1 MRCEMASAAREKPK
15 NPARANRGNGTAGQ
29 GQPEGSSAAFV
40 FILLLKQKV
49 ISDSSRLAAET
60 CVSSFPNA

>member
-1 MRCEMASAAREKPK
+1 MCCEMASAAREKPK
-15 NPARANRGNGTAGQ
+15 NPARANQGNGTAGQ

-40 FILLLKQKV
+40 FILLKQKV

-60 CVSSFPNA
+60 CVLSFPNA